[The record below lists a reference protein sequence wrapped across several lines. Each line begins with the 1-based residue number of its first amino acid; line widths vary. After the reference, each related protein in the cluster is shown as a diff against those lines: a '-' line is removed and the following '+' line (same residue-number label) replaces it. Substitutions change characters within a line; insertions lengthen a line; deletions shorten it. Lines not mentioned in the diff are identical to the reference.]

1 MHMCSQNTAFF
12 YIDDH
17 ELTSVKEKCQD
28 FFIEIIGQA
37 ASSKSSINLQ
47 LSLPH
52 SQELVCFSGQ
62 CFAVLDITDPN
73 CFYLV
78 LLGKESRATFWVLQ
92 GFFLP

>member
-17 ELTSVKEKCQD
+17 EPTSIKGKCQD

-52 SQELVCFSGQ
+52 SQELVSFSGQ

-73 CFYLV
+73 CFYSD
-78 LLGKESRATFWVLQ
+78 LLWEESYATFWGL
-92 GFFLP
+92 